1 MNIKQ
6 IGRTLT
12 IALLASL
19 MAGSAMAATISDL
32 RGGVKDTR
40 ARLVMDIDETMHY
53 EERAQGRTL
62 TLTFDAKTDRTRSV
76 RVRDRRVKNAVLA
89 PLGKKS
95 RLVVTFRES
104 VPDYKVFFLKKPGR
118 LVIDF
123 PTKSK
128 SSTESPQKTGENLGK
143 GVTYRKSRVNL
154 GAGNVDTYV
163 LTIAPDSAYELQFV
177 PGYGHTI
184 QKGTLS
190 MISRRSGAKALVNA
204 SYFDSDIWVVGNLK
218 IRGKWLGMEETPRT
232 GLVLEEKGKAAILPR
247 LSFTG
252 TVTRPD
258 GAEMKITGLN
268 RMRLEND
275 LIFYNNGYDDTTD
288 TNAAGVEVAI
298 RNGRVIKT
306 GTTGSMPMS
315 WNMTVLSGHG
325 TAADFLRPLAVG
337 DKVKI
342 KTSLGSPLADKAP
355 SVGTAGPLLVYDGL
369 VNVTASLEEIPSD
382 IADGRAPR
390 TAVGIKKDG
399 TILVVVADGRSSR
412 SAGMTLL
419 ELARYLIQLGAD
431 RAMNFDGGGSSEMV
445 VNGAVKNR
453 PSDGAERPVRVA
465 LGLFPR

>member
-95 RLVVTFRES
+95 RLVVTFREVYRTTRS
-104 VPDYKVFFLKKPGR
+104 FSLRSQAAWSLISDKEQSSQRHPKNGR
-118 LVIDF
+118 E
-123 PTKSK
+123 PR
-128 SSTESPQKTGENLGK
+128 QR
-143 GVTYRKSRVNL
+143 VTYRKSRVNL

-355 SVGTAGPLLVYDGL
+355 SVGTAGPLLVYD
-369 VNVTASLEEIPSD
+369 
-382 IADGRAPR
+382 
-390 TAVGIKKDG
+390 
-399 TILVVVADGRSSR
+399 
-412 SAGMTLL
+412 
-419 ELARYLIQLGAD
+419 
-431 RAMNFDGGGSSEMV
+431 
-445 VNGAVKNR
+445 
-453 PSDGAERPVRVA
+453 A
-465 LGLFPR
+465 L